1 MIADYQT
8 FWRPVLLEQIVIA
21 QMFYYEFKPDT
32 LLAKPTLARNC
43 AIKDSSNQLQFSNLN
58 SKALNL
64 ISLQISAA
72 AHEHKK

>member
-1 MIADYQT
+1 MITDYQT
-8 FWRPVLLEQIVIA
+8 LWRPMLFEQIVIA

-43 AIKDSSNQLQFSNLN
+43 AIKDSNQLQFSNLN

-64 ISLQISAA
+64 ISPQISAA
-72 AHEHKK
+72 AHEQKK